1 MGTDEGELI
10 TAHCLSTILSADQI
24 LIIDQGRLVQQGT
37 HEDLLAQGG
46 LYHDLY
52 KRQFAAADKG
62 ADSAAEQCTA
72 VAK

>member
-1 MGTDEGELI
+1 
-10 TAHCLSTILSADQI
+10 
-24 LIIDQGRLVQQGT
+24 VQQGT

-62 ADSAAEQCTA
+62 ADSAADQCTA